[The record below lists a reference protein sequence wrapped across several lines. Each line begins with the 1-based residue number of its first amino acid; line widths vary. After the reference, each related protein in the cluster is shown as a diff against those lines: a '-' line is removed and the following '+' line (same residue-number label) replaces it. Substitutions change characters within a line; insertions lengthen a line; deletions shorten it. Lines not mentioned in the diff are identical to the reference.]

1 MAELNEREKGI
12 LMEEIEARGGRIPKG
27 GKREG
32 AGRPRGS
39 TNKMT
44 RTMKSKER
52 TIKDRVTK
60 NLTALINSQLSLAKG
75 QQFLYEIKM
84 RNVGGKRKPQ
94 HTLVTD
100 PKKIKAYMDGDV
112 DEDKY
117 FYVTTK
123 EPDNRAIESL
133 LDRAFGKSTTNANVD
148 TNFNVNILQYEQP
161 QYITATAVET
171 NNDPA
176 QLLSKGLSGR
186 DDVFTTEVQD
196 SSMAQTMR
204 ENENSSQ

>member
-171 NNDPA
+171 NNDPV
-176 QLLSKGLSGR
+176 QLFSKGLSSR
-186 DDVFTTEVQD
+186 DDVFTTEIQN

>member
-171 NNDPA
+171 NNDPV

-186 DDVFTTEVQD
+186 DDVFTTEIQN